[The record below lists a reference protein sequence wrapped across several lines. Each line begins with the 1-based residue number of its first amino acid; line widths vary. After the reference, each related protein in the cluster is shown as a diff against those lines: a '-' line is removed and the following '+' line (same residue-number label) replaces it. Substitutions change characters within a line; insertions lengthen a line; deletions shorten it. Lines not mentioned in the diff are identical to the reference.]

1 MPSSTDVSE
10 SVSSMLIVSVSPALL
25 VTVHL
30 SGACSVSRQ
39 GGDIQFSGL

>member
-1 MPSSTDVSE
+1 MPRSTEVSL
-10 SVSSMLIVSVSPALL
+10 SVSSIVMVRVSPALL

-30 SGACSVSRQ
+30 SGCSVSRQ